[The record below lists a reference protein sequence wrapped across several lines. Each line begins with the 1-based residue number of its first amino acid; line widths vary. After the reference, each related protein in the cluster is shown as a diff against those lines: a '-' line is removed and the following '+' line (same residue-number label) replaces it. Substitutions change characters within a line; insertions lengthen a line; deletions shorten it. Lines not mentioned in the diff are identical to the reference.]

1 MKLCALAHSA
11 MLARALHTWSGV
23 IVMLDWCAC
32 SRSLRG
38 QFGVVVF
45 AFVTLRPAVP
55 SGNCCASPAAPL
67 GDFCADSLRGRLRF
81 FALVVL
87 VRLHP

>member
-1 MKLCALAHSA
+1 L
-11 MLARALHTWSGV
+11 V
-23 IVMLDWCAC
+23 WCAG

-45 AFVTLRPAVP
+45 ALVKLR
-55 SGNCCASPAAPL
+55 PAAPL
-67 GDFCADSLRGRLRF
+67 SDCCTDSLRGRLRF

-87 VRLHP
+87 ARLHT

>member
-1 MKLCALAHSA
+1 MMKLCALVHSA
-11 MLARALHTWSGV
+11 MLAKALRTWSGV

-45 AFVTLRPAVP
+45 ITLRL
-55 SGNCCASPAAPL
+55 AAPL
-67 GDFCADSLRGRLRF
+67 GDCCTDSLRGGLRF
-81 FALVVL
+81 FALIAL
-87 VRLHP
+87 AQLHP

>member
-11 MLARALHTWSGV
+11 MLAKALRAWSGV

-32 SRSLRG
+32 GRSLRG

-45 AFVTLRPAVP
+45 AFVALRPAVP
-55 SGNCCASPAAPL
+55 SGNCCT
-67 GDFCADSLRGRLRF
+67 DSLRGRLRF
-81 FALVVL
+81 FALVL

>member
-45 AFVTLRPAVP
+45 AFVMLR
-55 SGNCCASPAAPL
+55 PAAPL
-67 GDFCADSLRGRLRF
+67 GNYCTDSLRGGLRF

-87 VRLHP
+87 DWLHP

>member
-1 MKLCALAHSA
+1 MMKLCALAHSA
-11 MLARALHTWSGV
+11 MPAKALRTWSGV

-32 SRSLRG
+32 SRSLRV

-55 SGNCCASPAAPL
+55 SGNF
-67 GDFCADSLRGRLRF
+67 GTDSLRGRLRF

>member
-1 MKLCALAHSA
+1 MMKLCALAHLA
-11 MLARALHTWSGV
+11 MLAKVLHTWSGV
-23 IVMLDWCAC
+23 FVMLDWCAC
-32 SRSLRG
+32 SWFLRG

-45 AFVTLRPAVP
+45 AFVMLR
-55 SGNCCASPAAPL
+55 PAAPL
-67 GDFCADSLRGRLRF
+67 GNCCTDSLRRGLRF

>member
-1 MKLCALAHSA
+1 MAGMMKLCALAHSV
-11 MLARALHTWSGV
+11 MLAKALRTWSDV
-23 IVMLDWCAC
+23 IAMLDWCAC

-38 QFGVVVF
+38 
-45 AFVTLRPAVP
+45 LRTDRC
-55 SGNCCASPAAPL
+55 NCYRASPAAPV
-67 GDFCADSLRGRLRF
+67 GDFCMDSLRGRLRF